1 SFPGAQPLGHHR
13 VRLEMPQVTAE
24 ALIVSAPTRA
34 YEDRDS
40 QRARS
45 WRDCVQLY
53 SLQSA
58 RSWAAGAFS
67 DLETLLDW
75 ANSRGARAIATLPLL
90 ATFLDEPFDP
100 SPYAPASRLF
110 WSEFY
115 VDITRIP
122 ELSECASAQAQ
133 ASEAENELGSP
144 RSGRLVDY
152 RRGMALKRKVL
163 ERLANCF
170 FGGSAGSSGNGGETG
185 RLEAFFRFFEA
196 KP

>member
-1 SFPGAQPLGHHR
+1 AWTLNLARLRTLRMKEIEGVRYVAKGLSLPGTQPLGCHR
-13 VRLEMPQVTAE
+13 LRLEMPQATAE
-24 ALIVSAPTRA
+24 ALIVSAPARA

-45 WRDCVQLY
+45 WGVFLPLY
-53 SLQSA
+53 ALQSD
-58 RSWAAGAFS
+58 RSWAAGDFS

-110 WSEFY
+110 WNEFY

-122 ELSECASAQAQ
+122 VLRGCASAQAR
-133 ASEAENELGSP
+133 ASEA
-144 RSGRLVDY
+144 GRI
-152 RRGMALKRKVL
+152 L
-163 ERLANCF
+163 E
-170 FGGSAGSSGNGGETG
+170 SMSSSGLRGCC
-185 RLEAFFRFFEA
+185 
-196 KP
+196 